1 MPVYEN
7 LVEAVNDLKQRGFTT
22 DFTLAFDTLQC
33 KLTGTQLS
41 PAEFEI
47 VEHHRFE
54 ANTDPDDSS
63 VLYAIQSKDG
73 TKKGILISAYGVYAD
88 AASEEMIQKLIM
100 HE

>member
-7 LVEAVNDLKQRGFTT
+7 LVDAVNDLKQRGFTT
-22 DFTLAFDTLQC
+22 DFSLAFDTLQC
-33 KLTGTQLS
+33 KQTGIQLS

-73 TKKGILISAYGVYAD
+73 TKKGILISAYGIYAD

>member
-1 MPVYEN
+1 MTVYEN

-33 KLTGTQLS
+33 KLTGIQLS
-41 PAEFEI
+41 PSEFEI

-73 TKKGILISAYGVYAD
+73 TKKGVLISAYGIYAD

>member
-22 DFTLAFDTLQC
+22 DFSLAFDTLQC
-33 KLTGTQLS
+33 KLTGIQLS

-73 TKKGILISAYGVYAD
+73 TQKGILISAYGVYAD